1 MKLPNVVKYLLIA
14 NIVVWILSE
23 ILTMRGIDVSP
34 LCLFY
39 VGSGKFMPHQVVTYM
54 FMHAG
59 FMHLFFNM
67 FALFMFGR
75 IMAMTWGE
83 KKFLIYYLVCGVG
96 AAITQEVGQLTGLL
110 ETNSCT
116 LGASGAVFGILL
128 AFGLTYQNERIF
140 IIPIPFPIKAIY
152 FVFFYIA
159 LEVIEFLSIKDG
171 IAHLAHLGGMLFG
184 WLLMLYWKHNKSKDI
199 NNWKQTKSHSS
210 GSTSK
215 NGNIFGWGTKQTTH
229 SASSQYT
236 SYSTTAGPSAPHQD
250 AYADNARKKEA
261 ARVIDEILDKIRKD
275 GWDSLSKEEQQKI
288 IDASKEI

>member
-128 AFGLTYQNERIF
+128 AFGLTYPNERIF

-184 WLLMLYWKHNKSKDI
+184 WLLPQWRFNKQKRKYLRMGNKTDDPFGI
-199 NNWKQTKSHSS
+199 ITIHLLLHHSWTIS
-210 GSTSK
+210 PSSRRIRRQCPQKRGCQ
-215 NGNIFGWGTKQTTH
+215 GN
-229 SASSQYT
+229 
-236 SYSTTAGPSAPHQD
+236 
-250 AYADNARKKEA
+250 R
-261 ARVIDEILDKIRKD
+261 
-275 GWDSLSKEEQQKI
+275 
-288 IDASKEI
+288 